1 MFDFRRKLKKLK
13 IALQENV
20 NSFHLYFCPPK
31 AVDNQGM
38 TPLHMACIAG
48 QLDSVS
54 LLVEVGVSLLCKD
67 KEGSTPFHLA
77 CHEGCVEVR
86 I

>member
-1 MFDFRRKLKKLK
+1 
-13 IALQENV
+13 
-20 NSFHLYFCPPK
+20 
-31 AVDNQGM
+31 M

-48 QLDSVS
+48 QLASVS

-77 CHEGCVEVR
+77 CHEGCYEVSL
-86 I
+86 IHLALESAQI